1 MQLCLLK
8 THKILEFNQCQ
19 IPDKAPFL
27 NYGDPECIIEKI
39 DGGKNNPENLS
50 TTKVSKHI
58 PTGFAMSTRSPFRS
72 IEKKHDVYR
81 GKGFLK
87 KFCEFLTQQA
97 MEIINFRNKKN
108 KIIN

>member
-1 MQLCLLK
+1 
-8 THKILEFNQCQ
+8 
-19 IPDKAPFL
+19 
-27 NYGDPECIIEKI
+27 
-39 DGGKNNPENLS
+39 
-50 TTKVSKHI
+50 
-58 PTGFAMSTRSPFRS
+58 MSTRSPFRS

-97 MEIINFRNKKN
+97 MKIINFRNKKN